1 MLILLHYG
9 TWALDT
15 TDVAPLKWRVHG
27 KAIAHLFWLW
37 YQWSW
42 THWAPHRDSWL
53 IKQQAALHFSHRLP
67 KLLYSQQCKPCSGR
81 GGSRG
86 IHAKNSSIIWKWL
99 SMIRN
104 PLKVSGWLS
113 VQLSFHYTDYKQN
126 WSCIIGTLHVCKCST
141 GKTLFSL
148 LLIFTVQSSAFR
160 STSISLPPVFW
171 KITGF
176 CSILRQLCAGWLR
189 GWKYERQKSKMCQT
203 HRPLS
208 HVWWFPQSTLVTD
221 SRHHKR
227 D

>member
-113 VQLSFHYTDYKQN
+113 VQLSFHYTDKQN
-126 WSCIIGTLHVCKCST
+126 WSCRIGTVHICKCST
-141 GKTLFSL
+141 GNIFSAAD
-148 LLIFTVQSSAFR
+148 IYSAVLR
-160 STSISLPPVFW
+160 ALLPPS
-171 KITGF
+171 
-176 CSILRQLCAGWLR
+176 CILENHRFLQQLCVGWLR